1 MTNSDRI
8 KYLDY
13 VRAFLDEAEDAM
25 NERDESAYQEAIDH
39 ADALLFVLRHEDML
53 DEDD

>member
-13 VRAFLDEAEDAM
+13 VRTFLDKAEDAM
-25 NERDESAYQEAIDH
+25 DDRDEDAYQEAIDH
-39 ADALLFVLRHEDML
+39 ADALLFVLMHEDL
-53 DEDD
+53 KDEE